1 MEWRSEHTVAVE
13 RRRVP
18 VGGAGAWIEVL
29 DGGDAAGGVVAA
41 AHPMVSL
48 GVEPLSLLAGVTG
61 ARVLALNARGLGSAS
76 RVTSPDD
83 TGLDR
88 MVADFEQ
95 ARRALGAPR
104 WLWWGMSAG
113 GYLGLLYVHRHPEAF
128 AGLLLD
134 STAACFRNA
143 VLDPA
148 SVLSPEHPRW
158 RESLARAGLVGA
170 IDDARVIDDALVA
183 EERLAWLDVDGV
195 GRVLRIVDG
204 PAILV
209 SPIDPPPGM
218 KRGIAALWRFDA
230 RPWLSTIRVPTLVLA
245 GPDDPIVPIAHPRAL
260 HAAIPGAEWLA
271 PPGAGHTPVSVEPH
285 AIAAAVRPFVRRVL
299 AAT

>member
-1 MEWRSEHTVAVE
+1 MEWRSEHTVAVAE
-13 RRRVP
+13 RRIP

-61 ARVLALNARGLGSAS
+61 ARVLAFNARGLGRSS
-76 RVTSPDD
+76 RVTAADD
-83 TGLDR
+83 TSLDR
-88 MVADFEQ
+88 MVADFEE
-95 ARRALGAPR
+95 ARHALGAPR
-104 WLWWGMSAG
+104 FLWWGMSAG
-113 GYLGLLYVHRHPEAF
+113 GYLGLHYAHRHPEAF

-134 STAACFRNA
+134 STAACFRDA

-158 RESLARAGLVGA
+158 RDALARTGLAG
-170 IDDARVIDDALVA
+170 RIDDALVEDA
-183 EERLAWLDVDGV
+183 RLAWLDVDGV
-195 GRVLRIVDG
+195 GRVLRLVDG

-218 KRGIAALWRFDA
+218 KRGVAALWRFDA
-230 RPWLSTIRVPTLVLA
+230 RPWLATIAIPTLVLA
-245 GPDDPIVPIAHPRAL
+245 GSEDPIVPIAHPRAL
-260 HAAIPGAEWLA
+260 QAAIPGAEWLA
-271 PPGAGHTPVSVEPH
+271 PPGAGHTPVNVDPD

-299 AAT
+299 AAA

>member
-1 MEWRSEHTVAVE
+1 MEWRSERTVPVE

-61 ARVLALNARGLGSAS
+61 ARVLALNARGLGRAS
-76 RVTSPDD
+76 RATSPDE
-83 TGLDR
+83 TSLDR
-88 MVADFEQ
+88 MVADFEE
-95 ARRALGAPR
+95 ARHALGAPR

-113 GYLGLLYVHRHPEAF
+113 GYLGLHYAHRHPEAF

-134 STAACFRNA
+134 STAACFRDA

-148 SVLSPEHPRW
+148 SILSPEHPRW
-158 RESLARAGLVGA
+158 RDGLARAGLVGV
-170 IDDARVIDDALVA
+170 IDDARVID
-183 EERLAWLDVDGV
+183 EHLAWLDVDGV
-195 GRVLRIVDG
+195 GRVLRLVDG

-209 SPIDPPPGM
+209 SAIDPPPGM
-218 KRGIAALWRFDA
+218 KRGVAAVWRFDA
-230 RPWLSTIRVPTLVLA
+230 RPWLASIRIPTLVLA
-245 GPDDPIVPIAHPRAL
+245 GPEDPIVPIAHPRAL
-260 HAAIPGAEWLA
+260 HASIPGAEWLA
-271 PPGAGHTPVSVEPH
+271 PPGAGHTPVSVDPVG
-285 AIAAAVRPFVRRVL
+285 IAAAVRPFVRRVL
-299 AAT
+299 AAA

>member
-1 MEWRSEHTVAVE
+1 MEWRSEHPVAVE

-83 TGLDR
+83 AGLDR
-88 MVADFEQ
+88 MVADFEE
-95 ARRALGAPR
+95 ARHALGAPR

-113 GYLGLLYVHRHPEAF
+113 GYLGQLYAHRHPEAF

-134 STAACFRNA
+134 STAPCFRDA

-148 SVLSPEHPRW
+148 SILSPEHPRW
-158 RESLARAGLVGA
+158 RESLARAGLVGP
-170 IDDARVIDDALVA
+170 IDDALVA
-183 EERLAWLDVDGV
+183 DERLAWLDVDGV
-195 GRVLRIVDG
+195 GRVLRLVDG

-218 KRGIAALWRFDA
+218 KRGVAALWRFDA
-230 RPWLSTIRVPTLVLA
+230 RPWLSTLGMPTLVLA
-245 GPDDPIVPIAHPRAL
+245 GPDDPIVPIAYPRAL

-271 PPGAGHTPVSVEPH
+271 PPGAGHTPVNVAPD
-285 AIAAAVRPFVRRVL
+285 AIAAAVHPFVRRVL
-299 AAT
+299 AATG

>member
-1 MEWRSEHTVAVE
+1 MEWRSERTLAVE
-13 RRRVP
+13 RHRVP
-18 VGGAGAWIEVL
+18 VGGTGAWIEVL

-61 ARVLALNARGLGSAS
+61 ARILAFNARGLGNAS
-76 RVTSPDD
+76 PVVTTGDD
-83 TGLDR
+83 HTLGR
-88 MVADFEQ
+88 MVEDFEE

-113 GYLGLLYVHRHPEAF
+113 GYVGQLYAHRHPEAF

-134 STAACFRNA
+134 STAPCFREA

-148 SVLSPEHPRW
+148 SLLSPEHPRW
-158 RESLARAGLVGA
+158 RESLGRAGLLGS
-170 IDDARVIDDALVA
+170 IDDALV
-183 EERLAWLDVDGV
+183 EDRRLAWLDVAGV
-195 GRVLRIVDG
+195 GRVLRLVDG

-218 KRGIAALWRFDA
+218 KRGVAALWRFDA
-230 RPWLSTIRVPTLVLA
+230 RPWLATIRIPTLVLA
-245 GPDDPIVPIAHPRAL
+245 GPEDQIVPIAHARAL
-260 HAAIPGAEWLA
+260 HAAIPGAELLE
-271 PPGAGHTPVSVEPH
+271 PPGAGHTPVSIQPE
-285 AIAAAVRPFVRRVL
+285 AIAAAVRPFVRRAL

>member
-1 MEWRSEHTVAVE
+1 MAVE

-18 VGGAGAWIEVL
+18 VGSTGAWIEVL

-61 ARVLALNARGLGSAS
+61 ARVLAFNARGLGGACSVETGDDAS
-76 RVTSPDD
+76 
-83 TGLDR
+83 LDR
-88 MVADFEQ
+88 MVEDFEE

-113 GYLGLLYVHRHPEAF
+113 GYLGQLYAHRHPEAF

-134 STAACFRNA
+134 STAPCFREA

-148 SVLSPEHPRW
+148 SVLSPEHSRW
-158 RESLARAGLVGA
+158 RESLGRAGLLGP
-170 IDDARVIDDALVA
+170 IDDALV
-183 EERLAWLDVDGV
+183 EDRRLAWRDVAGV
-195 GRVLRIVDG
+195 GRVLRLIDG

-218 KRGIAALWRFDA
+218 QRGVAALWRFDA
-230 RPWLSTIRVPTLVLA
+230 RPWLATIRMPTLVLA
-245 GPDDPIVPIAHPRAL
+245 GPEDPIVPLAHARAL
-260 HAAIPGAEWLA
+260 HAAIPGAEFLE
-271 PPGAGHTPVSVEPH
+271 PPGMGHTPVSVQPD
-285 AIAAAVRPFVRRVL
+285 AIAVAVRPFVRRVL

>member
-1 MEWRSEHTVAVE
+1 MEWRSEQTVPVE

-18 VGGAGAWIEVL
+18 VGGTGAWIEVL

-48 GVEPLSLLAGVTG
+48 GIEPLSLLAGVTG
-61 ARVLALNARGLGSAS
+61 ARVLALNGRGLGSAS
-76 RVTSPDD
+76 RVTSSDD

-88 MVADFEQ
+88 MVDDFEE
-95 ARRALGAPR
+95 ARHALGQPR

-113 GYLGLLYVHRHPEAF
+113 GYLGLHYAHRHPEAF

-134 STAACFRNA
+134 STAACFRAA

-148 SVLSPEHPRW
+148 SMLSPEHPRW
-158 RESLARAGLVGA
+158 RDGLARAGLVGP
-170 IDDARVIDDALVA
+170 IDDARVVD
-183 EERLAWLDVDGV
+183 ERLAWLDVDGV
-195 GRVLRIVDG
+195 GRVLRLVDG

-218 KRGIAALWRFDA
+218 RRGVAALWRFDA
-230 RPWLSTIRVPTLVLA
+230 RPWLATIRMPTLVLA
-245 GPDDPIVPIAHPRAL
+245 GPEDPIVPIAHPRAL

-271 PPGAGHTPVSVEPH
+271 PPGAGHTPVSVDPV
-285 AIAAAVRPFVRRVL
+285 AIAAAVRPFLRRVL
-299 AAT
+299 AAA